1 VRIVY
6 KVYNVCDSDSA
17 VFQYFDDNVK
27 TFTVLSVNGLWT
39 APNTYSSTPSW
50 FTSYNDG
57 FGNYSSWLFVP
68 SAVPTG
74 SFPISYS
81 GTDGNEYLI
90 VINKTATCS
99 DYSFANKCC
108 DSTNIVW
115 VNTLGGYENYI
126 FGGVRKVLEL
136 NEGDSDTFK
145 TQDLTLKNSQLQNIY
160 DTVIVNTG
168 NIPLSHLTKLK
179 SLRNSI
185 QAWHYNESLP
195 SYYEW
200 ASRFTPIILDRE
212 GMILSDTKEKIIER
226 SVRFRIAKEINIQ
239 SQ

>member
-6 KVYNVCDSDSA
+6 KVYNVCDSDGG
-17 VFQYFDDNVK
+17 VFQYFDDNIK
-27 TFTVLSVNGLWT
+27 NFTVLSVNGLWT
-39 APNTYSSTPSW
+39 APNTYSTTPDW
-50 FTSYNDG
+50 FTAYNDG
-57 FGNYSSWLFVP
+57 FGNYSSWFFVP
-68 SAVPTG
+68 SSVPTG
-74 SFPISYS
+74 SYPISFS

-90 VINKTATCS
+90 VITKTATCA
-99 DYSFANKCC
+99 DYSFSNKCC

-126 FGGVRKVLEL
+126 FGGIRKVLEL

-168 NIPLSHLTKLK
+168 KIPLSHLTKLK

-185 QAWHYNESLP
+185 QAWYYNESLP

>member
-1 VRIVY
+1 MRIVY

-27 TFTVLSVNGLWT
+27 NFTVLSVNGLWT
-39 APNTYSSTPSW
+39 APNTYSATPDW

-68 SAVPTG
+68 SVVPTG
-74 SFPISYS
+74 TFPISFS

-90 VINKTATCS
+90 VITKTATCA

-126 FGGVRKVLEL
+126 FGGIRKVLEI

-145 TQDLTLKNSQLQNIY
+145 TQDLTLKNSQLKNVY
-160 DTVIVNTG
+160 DTVVVNTG
-168 NIPLSHLTKLK
+168 KVPLSHLEKLK

-185 QAWHYNESLP
+185 QAWYYNENLP
-195 SYYEW
+195 AYYEW
-200 ASRFTPIILDRE
+200 SSRFTPIILDRE

>member
-6 KVYNVCDSDSA
+6 KVYNVCDSDGG
-17 VFQYFDDNVK
+17 VFQYFDDNIK
-27 TFTVLSVNGLWT
+27 NFTVLSVNGLWT
-39 APNTYSSTPSW
+39 APNTYSTTPDW
-50 FTSYNDG
+50 FTAYNDG
-57 FGNYSSWLFVP
+57 FGNYSSWFFVP
-68 SAVPTG
+68 SSVPTG
-74 SFPISYS
+74 SYPISFS

-90 VINKTATCS
+90 VITKTATCV
-99 DYSFANKCC
+99 DNTFANKCC

-126 FGGVRKVLEL
+126 FGGIRKVLEL

-168 NIPLSHLTKLK
+168 KIPLSHLTKLK

-185 QAWHYNESLP
+185 QVWYYNESLP

-200 ASRFTPIILDRE
+200 ANRFTPIILDRE

>member
-1 VRIVY
+1 MRIVY
-6 KVYNVCDSDSA
+6 KVYNVCDSDSP

-27 TFTVLSVNGLWT
+27 NFTVLSFNGLWT
-39 APNTYSSTPSW
+39 APNTYSPSPDW
-50 FTSYNDG
+50 FFAYNDG
-57 FGNYSSWLFVP
+57 FGNISSWLFVP
-68 SAVPTG
+68 SNAPTG
-74 SFPISYS
+74 SYPMSFS

-90 VINKTATCS
+90 VVNKLATCVDS
-99 DYSFANKCC
+99 TFSNKCC

-126 FGGVRKVLEL
+126 FGGIRKILEL

-145 TQDLTLKNSQLQNIY
+145 TQDLTLKNSQLKNVY
-160 DTVIVNTG
+160 DTVVVNTG
-168 NIPLSHLTKLK
+168 KVPLSHLEKLK

-185 QAWHYNESLP
+185 QAWYYNESLP
-195 SYYEW
+195 DYYEW
-200 ASRFTPIILDRE
+200 NSRFAPIILDRE